1 MAKTNFGRPQAS
13 VLMARSDP
21 AVSDCSILYSM
32 PRAYCDSEIKYQPDM
47 WAVDKIAE
55 LLTAYLDVKRN
66 MMLRHH
72 RYIAASACFF

>member
-1 MAKTNFGRPQAS
+1 
-13 VLMARSDP
+13 
-21 AVSDCSILYSM
+21 
-32 PRAYCDSEIKYQPDM
+32 M

-66 MMLRHH
+66 MMSRHH